1 MPTVNIG
8 QVAATTW
15 ESVIGTKPTDNI
27 FNSRALFYGLS
38 KGGFKEE
45 TSGGRLFEM
54 PIEYA
59 ENTNFRMYSEMEQL
73 DTARMDT
80 FDAARYEQ
88 RICAGTIVLSDLELI
103 RNTPAGRKIDVLAEK
118 LQNGKDSA
126 ISALNQQ
133 MWTGDG
139 LGTNIDGVSKIIST
153 TPTTGSVGGINRATF
168 TFWRNQQTSGA
179 KTTSAYDNLVSAMKS
194 IYNACSLGGV
204 EMTPTSVITD
214 RTTFGAYE
222 ATLVDVLR
230 IQRDAKAT
238 GGDIGFLNE
247 AIQFKGAKLYY
258 DEDAPSAEVRFLNPK
273 VLKFMYLAGAWL
285 KMQPAVNPANQLAE
299 VHKCFT
305 FGNMGTS
312 ASRHLGVVSAIS

>member
-1 MPTVNIG
+1 MAVPNIG
-8 QVAATTW
+8 QVAATVW
-15 ESVIGTKPTDNI
+15 ESVIGSKPTNNI
-27 FNSRALFYGLS
+27 FTSRALFYGLG
-38 KGGFKEE
+38 KDGFKEE
-45 TSGGRLFEM
+45 VSGGRLFEM

-73 DTARMDT
+73 DTVRMDT

-103 RNTPAGRKIDVLAEK
+103 RNTPAGRKIDVLSEK

-126 ISALNQQ
+126 ISTLNQQ
-133 MWTGDG
+133 MWSGDG
-139 LGTNIDGVSKIIST
+139 LGTNIDGVEKIISI

-168 TFWRNQQTSGA
+168 SFWRNQQASGA
-179 KTTSAYDNLVSAMKS
+179 KTTSAYDNLASALKTV
-194 IYNACSLGGV
+194 YNRCSLGGV
-204 EMTPTSVITD
+204 EMTPTSIITD
-214 RTTFGAYE
+214 RDTFGGYE
-222 ATLVDVLR
+222 STLVDVLR
-230 IQRDAKAT
+230 ITRDAKAG

-258 DEDAPSAEVRFLNPK
+258 DEDAPAGEARFLNPK

-312 ASRHLGVVSAIS
+312 GSKYLGVVSAIT